1 MLTRASRYRCHV
13 FADYLRIQW
22 VTYMV
27 LSTTT
32 FVDFIIAAS
41 LCYLLATS
49 RTGFSSTDSF
59 LTKLMVYIVNTGC
72 MTSATSMVAIITC
85 AVMPTTYTTICIE
98 LLLAKLYVNSY
109 LALLNA
115 HYYLQPDNS
124 DAADISEFRAHRPAS
139 HNRELEDEKHQ
150 NSSRNV
156 CRLPYDQ
163 LYLTRPVQ
171 AVMVGNCITVDR
183 RD

>member
-1 MLTRASRYRCHV
+1 MTRY
-13 FADYLRIQW
+13 
-22 VTYMV
+22 
-27 LSTTT
+27 
-32 FVDFIIAAS
+32 
-41 LCYLLATS
+41 
-49 RTGFSSTDSF
+49 FSSYPTSYLDSYF
-59 LTKLMVYIVNTGC
+59 VQCNFDGSYHHSEVP
-72 MTSATSMVAIITC
+72 IICTAQLVPECHIQC

-98 LLLAKLYVNSY
+98 LLLAKCMSKAISDDHADQRPFQVYVNSY

-115 HYYLQPDNS
+115 HYYLQPDSS
-124 DAADISEFRAHRPAS
+124 DTADISEFRAHRPAS

-150 NSSRNV
+150 NSSRDV

-163 LYLTRPVQ
+163 LYPTRPVQ